1 MLPLVVT
8 VVGADGSTRRYAFAE
23 SPVAIGRSPFTD
35 LQLTESF
42 VSRWEGTLR
51 FDSDEVTYFSL
62 GSTNP
67 TFVNGRQIEAGEDT
81 LLPTDATVTI
91 GELTLKFT
99 REPVPESDIRR
110 KGKPKPVHEG
120 HETSLK
126 TAYLDLGPRRASL
139 SPPGAPDAPASF
151 PSQADPRASSS
162 SYPPPHSPAASSSYP
177 PDPRAFSSSP
187 PPSVRVFPSTPP
199 PSSTPSV
206 APPSVPPASQR
217 PEGVRLLGRV
227 TVIGVGGTG
236 ERDAIAPS
244 RPPSSVPPTPH
255 SSWPPPPRASEW
267 PSPPLH
273 REEPRAAL
281 GAEPPTTTSLH
292 ADYRASWRRLLRMI
306 TGELEQLPVH
316 ERSAYLER
324 IQRAYPGCS
333 HEPEFEALLAQ
344 HGHSTKRSD
353 VPEIAEWLKAIARD
367 VLPPKVQ
374 IDTGLTLDRI
384 LGLLETLTQSLG
396 EINDAQNT
404 VRQRWLGRQPRRSVL
419 RSDNGR
425 AILAYLLNP
434 QANWNERLH
443 ELEQTIRHA
452 VTHELALFQ
461 ATIEGARMLVNSIS
475 PEAIAQNEQIDLEE
489 LDGETR
495 SPALWGR
502 FRGKEAPE
510 VRLWR
515 AFVKAHET
523 LMDSDRYQRV
533 FLGRVFAK
541 TYLAAMGQGEQAE
554 KRASKP

>member
-8 VVGADGSTRRYAFAE
+8 VLGTDGSTRRYAFAE

-51 FDSDEVTYFSL
+51 FDSNEVTYFSL

-67 TFVNGRQIEAGEDT
+67 TFVNGRQVEAGEDT
-81 LLPTDATVTI
+81 LLPADATVTI

-99 REPVPESDIRR
+99 REPVAESDIRR

-126 TAYLDLGPRRASL
+126 TAYLDLGPRRASISPSAPPDAAEAGS
-139 SPPGAPDAPASF
+139 SPPP
-151 PSQADPRASSS
+151 DPRSSAS
-162 SYPPPHSPAASSSYP
+162 SYPP
-177 PDPRAFSSSP
+177 PDPRAFASSP
-187 PPSVRVFPSTPP
+187 PAVRVYPSHPPRSHLPSTPP
-199 PSSTPSV
+199 PS
-206 APPSVPPASQR
+206 VPPVSQR

-227 TVIGVGGTG
+227 TVIGVGGTS
-236 ERDAIAPS
+236 ERESAPS
-244 RPPSSVPPTPH
+244 RPPSSLPPNPGW
-255 SSWPPPPRASEW
+255 SPAPPASEW
-267 PSPPLH
+267 PSPPTY
-273 REEPRAAL
+273 REEPRPASR
-281 GAEPPTTTSLH
+281 AEPATTTSLYGE
-292 ADYRASWRRLLRMI
+292 YRASWRRLLQMVSS
-306 TGELEQLPVH
+306 ELEQLPHH
-316 ERSAYLER
+316 ERANHLER
-324 IQRAYPGCS
+324 VQRAYPECV
-333 HEPEFEALLAQ
+333 HEPEFEALLTQ
-344 HGHSTKRSD
+344 HGLGTKRSD

-475 PEAIAQNEQIDLEE
+475 PEAIAQHEQVDLEE
-489 LDGETR
+489 LEGEAR

-541 TYLAAMGQGEQAE
+541 TYLAAMGQGEQGE
-554 KRASKP
+554 KRPG